1 MPPGRDAP
9 LTGKMTDRIVMLGR
23 LFYAVGMAAI
33 GVQHFVNGDFVAVI
47 LPSYPEGIP
56 GHAFWTYAFGAGLVV
71 SGAAMALGGKAR
83 PAAILLGTALLAAIL
98 FRDIPVQLA
107 GNFRYLGAWTNVFKA
122 LTLSGGAFVVAA
134 TAHRENEPSLDRF
147 FVGFGCFGLAV
158 TVAVFGIDHF
168 IYTEFVASLVPS
180 WIPGHVFWTYFC
192 GAALIAAG
200 AGMLLGIKAR
210 LAAGLLGSIIFVW
223 LLVLHIPRAIADP
236 TGANGDEWTSVF
248 EALAFSGIAFI
259 LARKLPKKKG

>member
-1 MPPGRDAP
+1 MIDG
-9 LTGKMTDRIVMLGR
+9 TTDRIAALGR
-23 LFYAVGMAAI
+23 VFYAVGMAAI
-33 GVQHFVNGDFVAVI
+33 GVQHFVNADFVAVI

-56 GHAFWTYAFGAGLVV
+56 GHVFLTCACGAGLAL

-83 PAAILLGTALLAAIL
+83 PAAILLGSALLAAIVL
-98 FRDIPVQLA
+98 RDIPVQLA
-107 GNFRYLGAWTNVFKA
+107 GNFRSLGAWTNVFKA
-122 LTLSGGAFVVAA
+122 LTLSGGAFVVAG
-134 TAHRENEPSLDRF
+134 TAPRANGSSLDRF
-147 FVGFGCFGLAV
+147 FVAFGCLGIAV

-168 IYTEFVASLVPS
+168 IYVEFVASLVPF

-200 AGMLLGIKAR
+200 AGMLLRIQAR

-236 TGANGDEWTSVF
+236 TGAHGNEWTSVF

-259 LARKLPKKKG
+259 LSRRLPKKAR